1 MSVGD
6 PHFDFVSC
14 LMHFDGPN
22 NGLRI
27 YDERYNAVT
36 VAGNA
41 KLTTEKSKFGG
52 SSGSF
57 IGSGSRIV
65 MGNTAVADCSA
76 TATVEGWLYFDS
88 LTTTQMVYQTYT
100 NTGGMNGH
108 SLFVTESGGVAVY
121 AREYYVINPSPGA
134 IVPGVWTHFA
144 LVFIGMSVYLY
155 INGVFLSSGVFT
167 MIRGLQP
174 SDRFCIGGD
183 IYNTPLGGYLD
194 DFRITKGIA
203 RYTTNFTPPT
213 APFPNYGSS
222 GPRTDP
228 DYDKVVL
235 HCHFDGEPGSTTFVD
250 QKGHTLTPLS
260 SGATPALQA
269 VDSRFGGTCLNAAS
283 YAQAGVRSIS
293 TDYNLGT
300 QDFTIE
306 FFARPYGTGHTTQV
320 LTIYNASR
328 TGIALGLRT
337 RNIDNQAGLT
347 VNGVQSPL
355 VFAAL
360 GNTSNP
366 SHVAIVRSGSEIK
379 LYTAGVLRQTVS
391 IGSSSIDTNGELWIG
406 GEPGVSLYECAI
418 DEFRFTKGLARYTT
432 NFTPPTEP
440 FPDYA
445 LQKLT
450 GTVLD
455 DEGNPLAR
463 TVRSFRSSDGL
474 LIDTQES
481 DATTG
486 AFELRATDTTP
497 HFVVVQDPEK
507 NALIFDHIA
516 PVI

>member
-27 YDERYNAVT
+27 YDERHNVVT
-36 VAGNA
+36 LFGNA
-41 KLTTEKSKFGG
+41 KLTTAQSKFGG
-52 SSGSF
+52 TSGLF
-57 IGSGSRIV
+57 VGVGSRV
-65 MGNTAVADCSA
+65 TMSNTAVADCSN
-76 TATVEGWLYFDS
+76 TATIEGWLYFDS
-88 LTTTQMVYQTYT
+88 ISSSTNIVYQTYT
-100 NTGGMNGH
+100 NTGSMNGH
-108 SLFVTESGGVAVY
+108 SLFVTSNGGVAVY
-121 AREYYVINPSPGA
+121 AREYYVINPTSTAGA
-134 IVPGVWTHFA
+134 ITPGVWTHFA
-144 LVFIGMSVYLY
+144 LVFLGMSVSIY
-155 INGVFLSSGVFT
+155 INGGFVASGTFT
-167 MIRGLQP
+167 LIRGLQP

-183 IYNTPLGGYLD
+183 IYGNPLAGYLD
-194 DFRITKGIA
+194 EFRITKGIA
-203 RYTTNFTPPT
+203 RYTTNFTPPA

-250 QKGHTLTPLS
+250 QKGNALTRTAGSLS
-260 SGATPALQA
+260 TTRPM
-269 VDSRFGGTCLNAAS
+269 FGGSGGDSAAFLAS
-283 YAQAGVRSIS
+283 SS
-293 TDYNLGT
+293 DFDLGDS
-300 QDFTIE
+300 DFTIE
-306 FFARPYGTGHTTQV
+306 WFQGYDSSLFYDIESFSFQSTGGSWGALSYTMQYGATMRVRLNGVAVISPGTGIGANTSSMFHFAVVRQSST
-320 LTIYNASR
+320 L
-328 TGIALGLRT
+328 ALF
-337 RNIDNQAGLT
+337 A
-347 VNGVQSPL
+347 NGVRH
-355 VFAAL
+355 
-360 GNTSNP
+360 GTY
-366 SHVAIVRSGSEIK
+366 E
-379 LYTAGVLRQTVS
+379 
-391 IGSSSIDTNGELWIG
+391 IGSGAIDTNGTVRFQG
-406 GEPGVSLYECAI
+406 SSPARFV
-418 DEFRFTKGLARYTT
+418 DEFRFTKGAARYPVSSPTYAV
-432 NFTPPTEP
+432 PTEP

-474 LIDTQES
+474 LIDTQVS

-507 NALIFDHIA
+507 NALIFDHIT